1 MTPAKNTAMKHFV
14 PIALLLLAAACGKA
28 NPAAAQKRWTLPLR
42 QTIVTTD
49 MASGRTT
56 YSRETTWRYD
66 EQERVVM
73 MTLSD
78 PNGHTIQNYLYEGP
92 CTYSAFAVFDKETG
106 KRKASGWA
114 NVRAEKDSLGRI
126 VAEHA
131 AGASNGEAEGSALS
145 EYEYDAQG
153 RVTRRTQRWDNGAS
167 ISREETTYGERRK
180 ICREEIRF
188 RGKEALHVKI
198 REITYADD
206 AMTRPLTE
214 RSETSDGGSQADV
227 RSVTYTYD
235 RRGRLTGKDEREG
248 NLTRISSE
256 YKYRNKRVV
265 YETIE
270 YYNGIARQKTRTET
284 EYRH

>member
-1 MTPAKNTAMKHFV
+1 MKHYM
-14 PIALLLLAAACGKA
+14 PTALLLLAAFCGKVD
-28 NPAAAQKRWTLPLR
+28 PAAAQKRWTLPLR

-66 EQERVVM
+66 EQDRVVT

-78 PNGHTIQNYLYEGP
+78 PNGHTVQTYLYDGP
-92 CTYSAFAVFDKETG
+92 CTYSAFAAFYKKSG
-106 KRKASGWA
+106 KRNASGWA
-114 NVRAEKDSLGRI
+114 NVRAEKDSLGRT
-126 VAEHA
+126 VTEHA
-131 AGASNGEAEGSALS
+131 AGASNGDAEDSALS

-153 RVTRRTQRWDNGAS
+153 RVTRRTQRWDGGAS
-167 ISREETTYGERRK
+167 ISRAETTYGERRK
-180 ICREEIRF
+180 VCREEIRL
-188 RGKEALHVKI
+188 RGKEAPDVTI

-206 AMTRPLTE
+206 AMERPLTE
-214 RSETSDGGSQADV
+214 RSETSGAGSRADV
-227 RSVTYTYD
+227 RSITYTYD

-256 YKYRNKRVV
+256 YKYRNKRLV
-265 YETIE
+265 YETVE

-284 EYRH
+284 EYRY

>member
-1 MTPAKNTAMKHFV
+1 MKRFV
-14 PIALLLLAAACGKA
+14 PIALLLLLAAACGKV
-28 NPAAAQKRWTLPLR
+28 NPAAAEKRWTLPLR

-73 MTLSD
+73 MSLSD
-78 PNGHTIQNYLYEGP
+78 QNGLTVQTYLYDGP
-92 CTYSAFAVFDKETG
+92 CTYSALAVFDKETG
-106 KRKASGWA
+106 KRDAYGWA
-114 NVRAEKDSLGRI
+114 NVRAEKDSLGRT
-126 VAEHA
+126 VTEHA
-131 AGASNGEAEGSALS
+131 VGASNGEAEDSAQI

-153 RVTRRTQRWDNGAS
+153 RLTRRTQRWDGGAS
-167 ISREETTYGERRK
+167 ISRAETTYGERRK
-180 ICREEIRF
+180 ECREEIRF
-188 RGKEALHVKI
+188 RKDEAPYVTI

-206 AMTRPLTE
+206 AMERPLTE
-214 RSETSDGGSQADV
+214 RSESSGAGSQAEV
-227 RSVTYTYD
+227 RNVTYTYD

-248 NLTRISSE
+248 NLARISSE
-256 YKYRNKRVV
+256 YEYRNKRLV

-284 EYRH
+284 QYSY

>member
-1 MTPAKNTAMKHFV
+1 MKHFV
-14 PIALLLLAAACGKA
+14 PTALLLLAAACGKA
-28 NPAAAQKRWTLPLR
+28 DPAAAQKRWTLPLR

-66 EQERVVM
+66 EQDRVVM

-78 PNGHTIQNYLYEGP
+78 ENGLTVQTYLYDGP
-92 CTYSAFAVFDKETG
+92 CTYSAFAAFDKKSG
-106 KRKASGWA
+106 KRNASGWA
-114 NVRAEKDSLGRI
+114 NVRAEKDSLGRT
-126 VAEHA
+126 VTEHA
-131 AGASNGEAEGSALS
+131 AGASNGDAEDSRLS

-153 RVTRRTQRWDNGAS
+153 RVTRRTQRSADGTAF
-167 ISREETTYGERRK
+167 SREETTYGERRK
-180 ICREEIRF
+180 ECREEIRF
-188 RGKEALHVKI
+188 RKDEAPYVTI

-206 AMTRPLTE
+206 AMERPLTE
-214 RSETSDGGSQADV
+214 RSESSGAGSQAEV
-227 RSVTYTYD
+227 RNVTYTYD

-256 YKYRNKRVV
+256 YKYRNKRMV

-284 EYRH
+284 EYRY